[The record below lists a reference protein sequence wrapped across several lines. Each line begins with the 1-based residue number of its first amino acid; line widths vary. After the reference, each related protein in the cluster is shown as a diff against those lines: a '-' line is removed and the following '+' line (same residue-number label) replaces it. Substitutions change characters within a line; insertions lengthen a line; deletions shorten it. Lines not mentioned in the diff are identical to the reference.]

1 MEFRNNL
8 TFDEI
13 LLRYAIML
21 LLGITAGVLHQFW
34 MIIPTM
40 FVFLEAIMGW
50 CPIKQ
55 MLKGSKA

>member
-1 MEFRNNL
+1 MEFKNNL
-8 TFDEI
+8 AFDEI
-13 LLRYAIML
+13 MLRYAIML
-21 LLGITAGVLHQFW
+21 VLGITAGVLQQFW

-55 MLKGSKA
+55 MFTRSHT

>member
-1 MEFRNNL
+1 MEFKNNL
-8 TFDEI
+8 AFDEI
-13 LLRYAIML
+13 ILRYAIML
-21 LLGITAGVLHQFW
+21 VLGITAGVLQQFW

-55 MLKGSKA
+55 MFTRSHT